1 MTKLQVESCQL
12 QVLSGDLPPRSYAT
26 FNFQPSAFNLRRAFT
41 LVEVLVTLAI
51 LSIII
56 LGMMEVFNH
65 TQSAFRAN
73 LTQTDVLESGR
84 DVMSLIRSDLVKM
97 SPSFGQ
103 TNNVANNFRGAV
115 NFYVTSMSYPSFS
128 PFNQPLAGSS
138 ASRTNILE
146 GFFILSRENVNGTPS
161 WVGTGYAVVAQ
172 PPGGGLYSLYRF
184 TTTPVYPV
192 MSRGPEYAFY
202 NNLLLSNLTNNWS
215 GFIAA
220 PTNYSHLM
228 DGVVDLRVRA
238 FDINGTLMNLQ
249 NWQRGLVTN
258 KNVEYFTPPPQFDE
272 GGFCMFSNTLP
283 ATVEVEMGVV
293 EDRTLEHAESLEP
306 QGGAAITN
314 YLSDHAGQV
323 HIFRQTVPIRNV
335 DPAAYQ

>member
-1 MTKLQVESCQL
+1 MIKLQVESCRL
-12 QVLSGDLPPRSYAT
+12 QVLSGNLPARSSAT
-26 FNFQPSAFNLRRAFT
+26 FNRRRAFT
-41 LVEVLVTLAI
+41 LVEVLVTVAI

-56 LGMMEVFNH
+56 LGLMEVFRH
-65 TQSAFRAN
+65 TQDAFRAN

-84 DVMSLIRSDLVKM
+84 DVMSLIRGDLAGM
-97 SPSFGQ
+97 SPSSG
-103 TNNVANNFRGAV
+103 TNNGAV
-115 NFYVTSMSYPSFS
+115 NFYVTSLSYPSFS
-128 PFNQPLAGSS
+128 PFNQSLAGSS
-138 ASRTNILE
+138 YARTNILE

-184 TTTPVYPV
+184 TTSPAYPV

-202 NNLLLSNLTNNWS
+202 NKLDFTNSANNWVD
-215 GFIAA
+215 FIAA
-220 PTNYSHLM
+220 PTNYSHLL

-238 FDINGTLMNLQ
+238 FDANGTLMNLQ
-249 NWQRGLVTN
+249 NWQRGLVPTN
-258 KNVEYFTPPPQFDE
+258 NIEYFPTPQHFDE
-272 GGFCMFSNTLP
+272 GGFCMFSNMLP
-283 ATVEVEMGVV
+283 ATVEIEMGVL

-314 YLSDHAGQV
+314 YLADHAGQV

-335 DPAAYQ
+335 DPTAYQ